1 VFIGAQVQTVMI
13 SRIVS
18 FALAQRFVILI
29 AALAVIA
36 WGVIAFRRLPIDAYP
51 DLSPPHVEII
61 TQWPGHAAEEIER
74 LISIPLEVEMNGI
87 PKIEALRSISLYG
100 LSALEMNFQYDIDP
114 YFAREQAFERMA
126 DATLPNGVTPG
137 VSPLFSPS
145 GLVYRYVLVSPDRTP
160 QELKVIEAWL
170 LERRYRAVPGV
181 ADDSGFGGTTMQYQV
196 LLNPNRL
203 FSYGVTVP
211 QVFQQLSVN
220 NSNAGGG
227 FYSQGGQF
235 YYIRGLGLV
244 KTTEDIGNVV
254 LATNNGIPTYVK
266 DVAKVEIGP
275 AVRLGEFGYMKQDDA
290 VEGVILMRVGEQA
303 QVVLKRVEEL
313 TRQLNEHVLPP
324 DVKIVPYYDRSS
336 LVDETTQT
344 VERNLVRGM
353 LLVLIVLGLFLFNLR
368 TAVIVALTIPF
379 ALMFAFICLDWR
391 HIPANLLSIGA
402 IDFGILVDGAVVMV
416 ENVFRELALRHDR
429 DYDLIKV
436 IRAAAHDVERPIFYA
451 GAVIIAGYLPIY
463 ALAGPSGR
471 LFQPMA
477 DTMSFALVG
486 SIVCALVVL
495 PVLCSYLLR
504 GKIKE
509 PHFSLFD
516 PIRRG
521 YGVLLRGCLRF
532 RTLALI
538 VLLSIFAL
546 SLLLIP
552 RIGAEFMPHLDEGAL
567 WMRATAPYTISF
579 EEASKLSP
587 QIRDILRSFPQ
598 VTTVANEL
606 GRPDDGTDSTGFFNN
621 EFYIGLKP
629 YDDSAWQGTIR
640 TKKQLVDAINTK
652 MSAFPGVIFNYTQ
665 PAEDAV
671 DEAETGLKSL
681 LAVKIFGADLATL
694 EENARKVKRIISQ
707 VPGIADITV
716 VRELGQPSLTI
727 VPNREQIARY
737 GLNVDDVNTIVE
749 TAIGGKAASQVIQ
762 GERQFDLLVR
772 MQEPFRKDM
781 DSIRNLLIAT
791 PGGQHL
797 PLSQFADIKI
807 NNSAS
812 FIYRESNSRFI
823 GVQFSVRNR
832 DLAGAVQEAKREVE
846 RQVKLPVGYTFDWG
860 GEYKD
865 YLQAREQMKIIAPL
879 TVVLILLILFALY
892 GNLKFPLIILFSVL
906 VTEPVGGLLALWLTG
921 TNFSVSSGL
930 GFVAL
935 MGVAVLTSVIL
946 YSFINKLR
954 LEGMDIAKAT
964 YQASLMRLRPIMMT
978 ALVACL
984 GLLPAAM
991 STGIGSDSQKPF
1003 AIVIVGGLASRLLL
1017 SIFLSPVLYSVV
1029 ARKDDVLKV

>member
-1 VFIGAQVQTVMI
+1 MI

-29 AALAVIA
+29 AALAVIV
-36 WGVIAFRRLPIDAYP
+36 WGVISFRKLPIDAYP

-126 DATLPNGVTPG
+126 NATLPDGVSPG

-145 GLVYRYVLVSPDRTP
+145 GLVYRYVLVSPDRSP
-160 QELKVIEAWL
+160 QELKIIEDWV

-181 ADDSGFGGTTMQYQV
+181 ADDSGLGGTTMQYQV
-196 LLNPNRL
+196 LLDPNRL
-203 FSYGVTVP
+203 FSHGITVP
-211 QVFQQLSVN
+211 QVVQQLSVN

-235 YYIRGLGLV
+235 YYVRGLGRV
-244 KTTEDIGNVV
+244 KTTEDIGNIV
-254 LATNNGIPTYVK
+254 LTTNTGIPTYVK
-266 DVAKVEIGP
+266 DVAKVEIGS
-275 AVRLGEFGYMKQDDA
+275 AVRLGQFGYMKQDDA

-303 QVVLKRVEEL
+303 QVVLKRVQDLTKEL
-313 TRQLNEHVLPP
+313 NQHVLPP

-344 VERNLVRGM
+344 VERNLIRGM
-353 LLVLIVLGLFLFNLR
+353 LLVLIVLGLFLFNIR
-368 TAVIVALTIPF
+368 TALIVALTIPF

-416 ENVFRELALRHDR
+416 ENVFRELALRHEEK
-429 DYDLIKV
+429 YDLIDV

-451 GAVIIAGYLPIY
+451 VAVIIAGYLPIY

-477 DTMSFALVG
+477 DTMGFALLG
-486 SIVCALVVL
+486 SVICALVVL
-495 PVLCSYLLR
+495 PVLCSYFLR

-509 PHFSLFD
+509 PKVFFFEIVRS
-516 PIRRG
+516 G
-521 YGVLLRGCLRF
+521 YGAVLGWCLRN
-532 RTLALI
+532 RTISLV
-538 VLLSIFAL
+538 VLLSIFAA

-552 RIGAEFMPHLDEGAL
+552 LIGAEFMPHLDEGAL

-579 EEASKLSP
+579 DEATKLSP

-606 GRPDDGTDSTGFFNN
+606 GRPDDGTDPTGFFNN
-621 EFYIGLKP
+621 EFYIGLKS
-629 YDDSAWQGTIR
+629 YGDSAWQGEIR
-640 TKKQLVDAINTK
+640 TKKQLVEAIDK
-652 MSAFPGVIFNYTQ
+652 RMSAFPGVIFNYTQ

-681 LAVKIFGADLATL
+681 LAVKIFGGDLATL
-694 EENARKVKRIISQ
+694 EENAKKVKRIIAK
-707 VPGIADITV
+707 VPGITDITV
-716 VRELGQPSLTI
+716 VRELGQPSLTV
-727 VPNREQIARY
+727 VPNREKIAQY
-737 GLNVDDVNTIVE
+737 GLNVDDVNTIVS
-749 TAIGGKAASQVIQ
+749 TAIGGTAASQVVQ
-762 GERQFDLLVR
+762 GERQFDLQVR

-781 DSIRNLLIAT
+781 DSIKNLLIAT
-791 PGGQHL
+791 PDGQHL
-797 PLSQFADIKI
+797 PLSQFADIQVA
-807 NNSAS
+807 NSAS

-823 GVQFSVRNR
+823 GVQFSVQNR
-832 DLAGAVQEAKREVE
+832 DLAGAVEEAKREVE
-846 RQVKLPVGYTFDWG
+846 RQMRLPVGYTFDWG

-865 YLQAREQMKIIAPL
+865 YLAAREQMKLIAPL
-879 TVVLILLILFALY
+879 TVLLILLILFALY

-954 LEGMDIAKAT
+954 LEGMDIATAT

-978 ALVACL
+978 AVVACL

-1029 ARKDDVLKV
+1029 AREKDVLKV

>member
-1 VFIGAQVQTVMI
+1 MI

-18 FALAQRFVILI
+18 FALSQRFMILM
-29 AALAVIA
+29 AALAVLV
-36 WGVIAFRRLPIDAYP
+36 WGVISFRRLPIDAYP

-100 LSALEMNFQYDIDP
+100 LSALEMNFEYDLDP
-114 YFAREQAFERMA
+114 YFAREQAFERLA
-126 DATLPNGVTPG
+126 NVTLPSGVTPT

-160 QELKVIEAWL
+160 QELKIIEDWV

-181 ADDSGFGGTTMQYQV
+181 ADDSGLGGTTMQYQV
-196 LLNPNRL
+196 LLDPNRL
-203 FSYGVTVP
+203 FAHGITVP
-211 QVFQQLSVN
+211 QVVQQLSVN

-235 YYIRGLGLV
+235 YYVRGLGMV
-244 KTTEDIGNVV
+244 KTTEDIGNIV

-266 DVAKVEIGP
+266 DVAKVQIGS

-303 QVVLKRVEEL
+303 QVVLKRVEEK
-313 TRQLNEHVLPP
+313 TKELNEHVLPP
-324 DVKIVPYYDRSS
+324 DVKIVPYYDRSV
-336 LVDETTQT
+336 LVDETTKT
-344 VERNLVRGM
+344 VERNLLRGM
-353 LLVLIVLGLFLFNLR
+353 LLVLIILGLFLFNIR
-368 TAVIVALTIPF
+368 TAIIVAITIPF

-416 ENVFRELALRHDR
+416 ENVFRELAERNEGDHAE
-429 DYDLIKV
+429 DYNLIDV
-436 IRAAAHDVERPIFYA
+436 IRAAAHDVERPIFY
-451 GAVIIAGYLPIY
+451 GVAVIIAGYLPIY

-477 DTMSFALVG
+477 DTMSFALIG
-486 SIVCALVVL
+486 SVICALVIL

-509 PHFSLFD
+509 PKFDLFA

-521 YGVLLRGCLRF
+521 YGVLLGWCLRY
-532 RTLALI
+532 RALSLAI
-538 VLLSIFAL
+538 LLSIFAV

-579 EEASKLSP
+579 DEASKLSP

-606 GRPDDGTDSTGFFNN
+606 GRPDDGTDPTGFFNN

-629 YDDSAWQGTIR
+629 YDDSAWQGSIS
-640 TKKQLVDAINTK
+640 TKKQLVDAINAK
-652 MSAFPGVIFNYTQ
+652 MLAFPGVIFNYTQ

-694 EENARKVKRIISQ
+694 EDNAKKVKRIISQ

-727 VPNREQIARY
+727 VPNREEIARF

-762 GERQFDLLVR
+762 GEQQFDLLVR
-772 MQEPFRKDM
+772 MQEPFRNDM
-781 DSIRNLLIAT
+781 DSIKNLLIAT
-791 PGGQHL
+791 PDGQHL
-797 PLSQFADIKI
+797 PLSQFADIQIK
-807 NNSAS
+807 NSAS

-832 DLAGAVQEAKREVE
+832 DLAGAVEEAKREVE

-865 YLQAREQMKIIAPL
+865 YLAARDQMKIIAPL
-879 TVVLILLILFALY
+879 TVLLILLILFALY

-954 LEGMDIAKAT
+954 LEGMDIATAT
-964 YQASLMRLRPIMMT
+964 YQASVMRLRPIMMT

-1017 SIFLSPVLYSVV
+1017 SIFLSPILYSVV
-1029 ARKDDVLKV
+1029 ARERDVLKV